1 MDYILIFRWEHTTY
15 YNDNDDDDG
24 DCNQNDIKKIMLI
37 IIPVTLKGRFHL
49 HYIQQCYAKEHQSSL
64 KTFIFPHLFLY
75 LQC

>member
-1 MDYILIFRWEHTTY
+1 MMVIVIKMIE
-15 YNDNDDDDG
+15 
-24 DCNQNDIKKIMLI
+24 KKIMLI